1 METFPYH
8 MECELL
14 TGDFDRG
21 ANLSDANRDPLFISL
36 EDNDDDDDDDDDEE
50 EEDAVG
56 CTNIS
61 ASAAET
67 SLRLLPLTVVLAV
80 QFRKE
85 LSVASSVG
93 DGISSAPSFDSI
105 KEVAVLSH
113 LFIMNGVIDIWI
125 CERSS
130 VVIVRS

>member
-1 METFPYH
+1 
-8 MECELL
+8 MECVLL

-21 ANLSDANRDPLFISL
+21 ANLSDANRHPLFISL
-36 EDNDDDDDDDDDEE
+36 EDIDNDDDDDDDDDEE
-50 EEDAVG
+50 EEDDAVG

-130 VVIVRS
+130 VVVRRRRS